1 MISMFRRAMQ
11 LDSLVIFKNRPARV
25 IGFVDKK
32 VEIQLADEK
41 TVKLPEKNL
50 LLLHDGGFK
59 KFEVL
64 TGDLGEGELI
74 DAWGL
79 LQGAKTN
86 YSELSELIYG
96 EYNCATV
103 YGVWQIVQKGLHF
116 FALEGEIGVNTPE
129 ALEEISRQA
138 REKAQ
143 KAQALERFIERLKQ
157 KTYVPEDE
165 PFIKELASYA
175 LGQSAGCRFFKLIDK
190 EETPV
195 NAHALL
201 LDIGFWDE
209 FVNPYPMRLDAA
221 LQAPVFDLPEMQSES
236 RVDLTH
242 LASYA
247 IDDEDSHDP
256 DDALSFD
263 EATQKLWVHVADPAS
278 LVGVDSEIDKE
289 ARSRGSNLYLP
300 EGVIPMLPHQITE
313 DLALGLNPTSPAL
326 SIGFKLV
333 DGQVADIEIV
343 LSTIKVTRL
352 SYQQAEYQLSE
363 APFSHFTRISNEFSA
378 YRHEHGAVELQF
390 SEVKLKLRD
399 KKVEMIPLA
408 TLQSRNIVRDAML
421 MAGVAVATFADQH
434 EIPLPVSTQP
444 AHDLTKEEQ
453 TPKLMSEMF
462 AVRRRL
468 QKGQYKSSVDRHAG
482 MGLNA
487 YVQATSPLRRYLD
500 LVVHQQLRRFLKSE
514 TLFTGEEI
522 LMRIGESEAGIKAA
536 RQAENL
542 SNNHWKCVYLM
553 QNSNWQ
559 GEAVVIEKQQGN
571 RITIFIHGL
580 SLMKKLTLAESVELD
595 ATITVTLSDVKLAT
609 QDIYFRV

>member
-1 MISMFRRAMQ
+1 MQ

-32 VEIQLADEK
+32 IEIQLEDEK

-64 TGDLGEGELI
+64 STDLGEGELI

-86 YSELSELIYG
+86 YGELSELIYG

-103 YGVWQIVQKGLHF
+103 YGTWQIVQKGLHF
-116 FALEGEIGVNTPE
+116 FALEDEIGVNTPE
-129 ALEEISRQA
+129 VVDEITKQA
-138 REKAQ
+138 QEKAQ
-143 KAQALERFIERLKQ
+143 KAQALENFITRLKQ
-157 KTYVPEDE
+157 KTYAPEDE
-165 PFIKELASYA
+165 PFVKELASYA
-175 LGQSAGCRFFKLIDK
+175 LGQTAGCRFFKLIDR

-201 LDIGFWDE
+201 LDIGYWDA
-209 FVNPYPMRLDAA
+209 FVNPYPMRLDVA
-221 LQAPVFDLPEMQSES
+221 LQSPVFDLPKQQGES

-263 EATQKLWVHVADPAS
+263 ETTQKLWVHVADPAS
-278 LVGVDSEIDKE
+278 LVAVDGEIDKE
-289 ARSRGSNLYLP
+289 ARARGSNLYLP
-300 EGVIPMLPHQITE
+300 EGVIPMLPHQVTE
-313 DLALGLNPTSPAL
+313 DLALGLHPTSPAL

-333 DGQVADIEIV
+333 DGQVEDIEIV

-352 SYQQAEYQLSE
+352 SYQEAEHKLSE
-363 APFSHFTRISNEFSA
+363 APFSHFVRFSNAFSS
-378 YRHEHGAVELQF
+378 YRQVHGAVELQF
-390 SEVKLKLRD
+390 PEVKLKLRD
-399 KKVEMIPLA
+399 KKVDIIPLA

-421 MAGVAVATFADQH
+421 MAGVAVATFADEH
-434 EIPLPVSTQP
+434 EIPLPFSTQP
-444 AHDLTKEEQ
+444 EHDLTQEEQ
-453 TPKLMSEMF
+453 TPKLMSQMF

-468 QKGQYKSSVDRHAG
+468 QKGQYKSSADRHAG
-482 MGLNA
+482 MGLNV
-487 YVQATSPLRRYLD
+487 YVQVTSPLRRYLD

-514 TLFTGEEI
+514 RLFSGEEI

-536 RQAENL
+536 RQAESF
-542 SNNHWKCVYLM
+542 SNNHWKCVYLT
-553 QNSNWQ
+553 QNPNWQ

-571 RITIFIHGL
+571 RVTVFIPGL
-580 SLMKKLTLAESVELD
+580 SLIKKLTLAESADLD
-595 ATITVTLSDVKLAT
+595 TMITVTLSDVKLAT